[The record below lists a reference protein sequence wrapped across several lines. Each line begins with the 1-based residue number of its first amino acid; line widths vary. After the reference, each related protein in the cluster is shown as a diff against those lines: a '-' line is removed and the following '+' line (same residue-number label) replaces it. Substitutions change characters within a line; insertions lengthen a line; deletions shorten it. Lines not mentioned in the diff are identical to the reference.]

1 LTVGFADRLL
11 EAVSH
16 AGAPLC
22 VGIDP
27 FPALMST
34 ALFGDPRQD
43 PEALVRFGAALME
56 ATAPYAACF
65 KPQLG
70 LFEPFGPDGYA
81 AARTLCAVARD
92 MGRLTILDAKRG
104 DIGSTAEGYAQA
116 SLGPFP
122 GFDADC
128 VTVNPYM
135 GADTLAPFLSLAAAQ
150 SKGVAV
156 LVRTSNPGARDLQ
169 DLRVGDEPLW
179 AQTARML
186 APLTAPLL
194 GESGFSGLMVVAG
207 ATYPEEAKAL
217 RALLPKALF
226 LVPGYGAQ
234 GAGAKD
240 ALAGFVRGPDGLKR
254 GGVVNSSRGI
264 AYPKGAEGASSMAA
278 WRALITAAAK
288 AAQEDLA
295 AAAVD

>member
-1 LTVGFADRLL
+1 MARFADRLL
-11 EAVSH
+11 EATAQ

-27 FPALMST
+27 FPALMNQ
-34 ALFGDPRQD
+34 ALFGDPLQD
-43 PEALVRFGAALME
+43 PEALVRFGAALIE
-56 ATAPYAACF
+56 AAAPYAACF

-70 LFEPFGPDGYA
+70 LFEPFGPEGYG
-81 AARTLCAVARD
+81 AARTLCGLAREQ
-92 MGRLTILDAKRG
+92 GLLTILDAKRG
-104 DIGSTAEGYAQA
+104 DIGSTAEGYALA
-116 SLGPFP
+116 SLGLFP

-135 GADTLAPFLSLAAAQ
+135 GADTLAPFLSLAAARD
-150 SKGVAV
+150 KGVAV

-169 DLRVGDEPLW
+169 DLDAGGAPLW

-186 APLTAPLL
+186 APLTEPLK
-194 GESGFSGLMVVAG
+194 GASGFSGLMVVAG
-207 ATYPEEAKAL
+207 ATYPDEAKAL
-217 RALLPKALF
+217 RALLPTALF

-240 ALAGFVRGPDGLKR
+240 ALAGFVRGPDGVKR

-264 AYPKGAEGASSMAA
+264 AYPKGADSVSTMAA
-278 WRALITAAAK
+278 WRGLIAASAK
-288 AAQEDLA
+288 AARDDLA